1 MKYCVT
7 LFLPNIKLS
16 WQLIY
21 LLLQFYLLICL
32 RIQQF
37 GCFLI
42 SFVNQSIDIYKLP
55 YIFCCLFWQLIH
67 IFQYFL
73 RLCLSSQ
80 ECTHLMGKI
89 VLGVGSSE
97 IGFSTNIVPIT
108 LQLTL
113 IGFFS
118 PLGILLLLNISV
130 YLNQYRGKA
139 GAFNNRNYD
148 HNWLSL

>member
-1 MKYCVT
+1 MTINLSIASV
-7 LFLPNIKLS
+7 LFVNLLENSAVWVFPYKFRQPINRYL
-16 WQLIY
+16 QAALY
-21 LLLQFYLLICL
+21 FLLLI
-32 RIQQF
+32 
-37 GCFLI
+37 
-42 SFVNQSIDIYKLP
+42 
-55 YIFCCLFWQLIH
+55 LIH

-118 PLGILLLLNISV
+118 IGNPFIIKYIG
-130 YLNQYRGKA
+130 
-139 GAFNNRNYD
+139 
-148 HNWLSL
+148 LS